1 MSQPR
6 RYIGKAIIHPTNTD
20 NLYDV
25 KAVEDANGNWVAW
38 EDYEKLQAEVKMW
51 KDITIDAG
59 VACNERA
66 RENQDLENQI
76 ERLKAEVE
84 KLRFAS
90 RCDIPKLYSQI
101 NFVDKKWE
109 VVRIGAK
116 DDVEHLVNCVR
127 VTLTLVETK

>member
-6 RYIGKAIIHPTNTD
+6 RYIGKAIIHPPNPD

-25 KAVEDANGNWVAW
+25 EAVEDANGDWVAW

-76 ERLKAEVE
+76 ERLKAEVNR
-84 KLRFAS
+84 LNDLIVAGNAI
-90 RCDIPKLYSQI
+90 IPDARPI
-101 NFVDKKWE
+101 NID
-109 VVRIGAK
+109 
-116 DDVEHLVNCVR
+116 
-127 VTLTLVETK
+127 TP